1 MKIFQLFSLYPSS
14 LSPFGGVR
22 RGLLFLFPLFTLSLS
37 AQTVTSPNGKLSAT
51 LLDEGGLTLSISDE
65 GKTVV
70 KSVKM
75 DLVISQG
82 KKTVHV
88 GEASIAGKPAV
99 KSVSEDITAPLYR
112 QAQFHVAYNQATVR
126 LNCGVNVELRAFDEG
141 IAYRYVTTG
150 FKGDYIIENEQ
161 ADFTFDDD
169 YVSYLPLTTNPR
181 KPEAM
186 AFQAT
191 YAKAPIT
198 RQSSLL
204 AFLPVTI
211 DESVRKVTIM
221 ESDLEAYP
229 GMFLHAEGLN
239 LKASFAKYPKTTDH
253 YQWRD
258 QLYVTSTENYLARC
272 TGNRTFPWRIM
283 AVAHDDTEMPV
294 NNMVYALATPNRIGD
309 YSWVKPGRVA
319 WDWWNDWSISGVD
332 FVSGINNDTYK
343 YYIDFASK
351 YGLEYIILDEGWYK
365 PSSGDL
371 LTTIP
376 EIDLPMLTQYA
387 RQKNVRLILWCVFNC
402 LDRNIEAICKK
413 YSDMGIAGFKV
424 DFLDRN
430 DQTGVEMIY
439 RIADVCARYHMML
452 DYHGIYA
459 PTGINRTYP
468 NIVNFEAV
476 FGMEEAKWTKNGE
489 QDMPLYDVT
498 FPYIRMQSGYVDFTP
513 GGFRNAT
520 AKDFQPVNNN
530 PMTMGTRCH
539 QMAHYVVH
547 ESPLTMFA
555 DNPTIYMQEH
565 ECTRF
570 LASLPSR
577 YTSMQILQGKMGEY
591 IVTLRTDENGNYYVA
606 GETSWQARD
615 ISLPLSF
622 LPAGTHTAIIMTDGV
637 NADHVATDY
646 KAKTQQVTST
656 TTLDIHMA
664 SGGGFVIAIKND

>member
-14 LSPFGGVR
+14 LSPFWGVR
-22 RGLLFLFPLFTLSLS
+22 RGLLFLFSLFTCVAMT

-65 GKTVV
+65 GKSVV
-70 KSVKM
+70 KEVKM

-88 GEASIAGKPAV
+88 GEAKITGKAVV
-99 KSVSEDITAPLYR
+99 KSMSEDITAPLYR
-112 QAQFHVAYNQATVR
+112 QAQFHSAYNQATVR
-126 LNCGVNVELRAFDEG
+126 LNCGVSVELHAFDEG
-141 IAYRYVTTG
+141 VAYRYVTTG
-150 FKGDYIIENEQ
+150 FKGEYIIENEQ
-161 ADFTFDDD
+161 ADFTFDND
-169 YVSYLPLTTNPR
+169 YVTYLPLTTNPR

-191 YAKAPIT
+191 YAKAPVS

-211 DESVRKVTIM
+211 DETVRKVTIM

-258 QLYVTSTENYLARC
+258 QLYVTSTEDYIARC
-272 TGNRTFPWRIM
+272 TGNRTFPWRIV

-294 NNMVYALATPNRIGD
+294 NNMVYALAAPNRIGD

-351 YGLEYIILDEGWYK
+351 YGLEYVILDEGWYK

-376 EIDLPMLTQYA
+376 EIDLPMLTLYA
-387 RQKNVRLILWCVFNC
+387 KQRNVRLILWCVFNC

-413 YSDMGIAGFKV
+413 YSEMGIAGFKV

-439 RIADVCARYHMML
+439 RIADVCAKYHMML

-555 DNPTIYMQEH
+555 DNPTIYMKED

-577 YTSMQILQGKMGEY
+577 YTSMKILQGKMGEY
-591 IVTLRTDENGNYYVA
+591 IVTLRTDEHGNYFVA

-615 ISLPLSF
+615 IRLPLSF
-622 LPAGTHTAIIMTDGV
+622 LPAGTHTARIMVDGV

-646 KAKTQQVTST
+646 KAKTQQVTSS

-664 SGGGFVIAIKND
+664 SGGGFVIAIEK

>member
-126 LNCGVNVELRAFDEG
+126 LSCGVNVELRAFDEG

-258 QLYVTSTENYLARC
+258 QLYVTSTENYIARC

-565 ECTRF
+565 ECTSF

-591 IVTLRTDENGNYYVA
+591 IVTLRTDERGNYYVA

>member
-1 MKIFQLFSLYPSS
+1 MNLRFFF
-14 LSPFGGVR
+14 FGCS
-22 RGLLFLFPLFTLSLS
+22 LFTIMVMG
-37 AQTVTSPNGKLSAT
+37 AQTVSSPNGKLTAT
-51 LLDEGGLTLSISDE
+51 LTDSPQLMLSISDE

-126 LNCGVNVELRAFDEG
+126 LSCGVNVELRAFDEG

-258 QLYVTSTENYLARC
+258 QLYVTSTENYIARC

-439 RIADVCARYHMML
+439 RIADVCAKYHMML

-498 FPYIRMQSGYVDFTP
+498 FPYIHMQSGYVDFTP

-539 QMAHYVVH
+539 QMAHYVIH

-555 DNPTIYMQEH
+555 DNPTIYMKED

-577 YTSMQILQGKMGEY
+577 YTSMKILQGKMGEY
-591 IVTLRTDENGNYYVA
+591 IVTLRTDDHGNYFVA

-615 ISLPLSF
+615 IRLPLSF
-622 LPAGTHTAIIMTDGV
+622 LPAGTHTANIMVDGV

-646 KAKTQQVTST
+646 KAKTQQVTSS

-664 SGGGFVIAIKND
+664 SGGGFVIVIEK